1 MDIQGINFTDAAQ
14 YEWPVQIQ
22 SFIDE
27 NPSGCIITA
36 MDNGKLRGYSVFVFP
51 SGNEEA
57 DLRYLFVAEEYRD
70 LGISTGMLEFASAQF
85 KDAGISRITCTIA
98 GDEDYIYEMSSYF
111 MCEGFDLVIRLDHMI
126 EYDFSEI
133 SDNKKL
139 APVIPHMPKEI
150 KAEKDILEGEIRAYK
165 NRLAQYGIKTA
176 DLTYDKDI
184 SRFYLKDGEIQN
196 CMLFAMHDNVPEMIF
211 TDAML
216 SVTDSIV
223 TPGLLVSCVNAIGE
237 QNADIKRIRL
247 FVKSPAMYDAFLDL
261 FGKPDSEFLIQVYEM
276 TL

>member
-1 MDIQGINFTDAAQ
+1 
-14 YEWPVQIQ
+14 
-22 SFIDE
+22 
-27 NPSGCIITA
+27 
-36 MDNGKLRGYSVFVFP
+36 
-51 SGNEEA
+51 
-57 DLRYLFVAEEYRD
+57 
-70 LGISTGMLEFASAQF
+70 
-85 KDAGISRITCTIA
+85 
-98 GDEDYIYEMSSYF
+98 
-111 MCEGFDLVIRLDHMI
+111 
-126 EYDFSEI
+126 
-133 SDNKKL
+133 
-139 APVIPHMPKEI
+139 MPKEI